1 MTKYASRMK
10 THLLALYSVKVP
22 IGNMWN
28 TLFKIITNQW
38 ELPLTRRQVI
48 CQKSYAMH
56 SLTLKNLKRYYNNI
70 SLLKLTKTQ
79 KTNIMTPQEFFKN
92 DLFAENAGVVLLEV
106 REGYSK
112 AKLEIKPEHLNAG
125 ARTQGGAIFTLA
137 DLALAA
143 AANSHGTLAFSLS
156 SNITFLRA
164 SGPGDTLYAEARERY
179 IGRSTG
185 CYQVDV
191 TNQNGD
197 LIATFESSV
206 FRKDQKV
213 PFTL

>member
-1 MTKYASRMK
+1 
-10 THLLALYSVKVP
+10 
-22 IGNMWN
+22 
-28 TLFKIITNQW
+28 
-38 ELPLTRRQVI
+38 
-48 CQKSYAMH
+48 
-56 SLTLKNLKRYYNNI
+56 
-70 SLLKLTKTQ
+70 
-79 KTNIMTPQEFFKN
+79 MTPQEFFKK

-125 ARTQGGAIFTLA
+125 ARTQGGAI
-137 DLALAA
+137 
-143 AANSHGTLAFSLS
+143 S
-156 SNITFLRA
+156 ITFLRA

-185 CYQVDV
+185 CYQIDI

>member
-1 MTKYASRMK
+1 MRDKFGTFARKYQNYKHHDS
-10 THLLALYSVKVP
+10 
-22 IGNMWN
+22 
-28 TLFKIITNQW
+28 
-38 ELPLTRRQVI
+38 TRILQ
-48 CQKSYAMH
+48 
-56 SLTLKNLKRYYNNI
+56 
-70 SLLKLTKTQ
+70 
-79 KTNIMTPQEFFKN
+79 N

-164 SGPGDTLYAEARERY
+164 SGPGDTLYAEAHERY

-206 FRKDQKV
+206 FRKEQKV
-213 PFTL
+213 PFEIQNKKSESRKNLYRQLPALRLFS

>member
-1 MTKYASRMK
+1 MYAPRPLWLIQNRYKMTA
-10 THLLALYSVKVP
+10 
-22 IGNMWN
+22 
-28 TLFKIITNQW
+28 
-38 ELPLTRRQVI
+38 
-48 CQKSYAMH
+48 
-56 SLTLKNLKRYYNNI
+56 
-70 SLLKLTKTQ
+70 
-79 KTNIMTPQEFFKN
+79 QEFFKN
-92 DLFAENAGVVLLEV
+92 DLFATNAGVELIEI

-125 ARTQGGAIFTLA
+125 QRTQGGAIFTLA

-179 IGRSTG
+179 TGRSTG
-185 CYQVDV
+185 YYQIDV
-191 TNQNGD
+191 TDQEGR

-206 FRKDQKV
+206 FRKKDEV

>member
-1 MTKYASRMK
+1 MV
-10 THLLALYSVKVP
+10 HLQ
-22 IGNMWN
+22 GNI
-28 TLFKIITNQW
+28 KII
-38 ELPLTRRQVI
+38 
-48 CQKSYAMH
+48 
-56 SLTLKNLKRYYNNI
+56 
-70 SLLKLTKTQ
+70 KT
-79 KTNIMTPQEFFKN
+79 MTPQEFFKN

-164 SGPGDTLYAEARERY
+164 VL
-179 IGRSTG
+179 
-185 CYQVDV
+185 
-191 TNQNGD
+191 
-197 LIATFESSV
+197 
-206 FRKDQKV
+206 RKLQG
-213 PFTL
+213 LHLQE